1 VKTVRVALLAPALVV
16 LLASPAAAATPA
28 LAAQRFWFYWIAPI
42 LVLSALGII
51 AKLVVGYYL
60 RVLRPKYRGR

>member
-1 VKTVRVALLAPALVV
+1 VLV
-16 LLASPAAAATPA
+16 ASPAAAATPA

>member
-1 VKTVRVALLAPALVV
+1 MTTVSELV
-16 LLASPAAAATPA
+16 

-42 LVLSALGII
+42 LVLSGILTVAMLALG
-51 AKLVVGYYL
+51 YYI

>member
-1 VKTVRVALLAPALVV
+1 VKIVRLALLSFALVV
-16 LLASPAAAATPA
+16 LTAAPAAATTST

-42 LVLSALGII
+42 LVLSGLGVIAFLALG
-51 AKLVVGYYL
+51 YYV